1 MQKKYQLGLG
11 LILGLIILD
20 QLTKYIIVWTIP
32 YNFDNPSQ
40 IASYQII
47 RNFLY
52 ITHHHN
58 DGAAW
63 GILSGQ
69 RLILFTITALAL
81 TMFGFLFKDIA
92 FNNKKMYTYAIIFLI
107 AGTIGNFID
116 RLFLGYVIDFIDV
129 YLGSY
134 DFPIFNV
141 ADSLLTIGMIMF
153 AYDILFLERKRE
165 LNA

>member
-1 MQKKYQLGLG
+1 MQKKYQLGFM
-11 LILGLIILD
+11 LILALIIFD
-20 QLTKYIIVWTIP
+20 QLTKYLIVWLIP
-32 YNFDNPSQ
+32 YNFENVNAIP
-40 IASYQII
+40 SYQII
-47 RNFLY
+47 PNFLY

-69 RLILFTITALAL
+69 RIILFLITAFAL
-81 TMFGFLFKDIA
+81 TMFAFLFKDIA
-92 FNNKKMYTYAIIFLI
+92 FKTKKMYTYAIIFLI

-134 DFPIFNV
+134 DFPIFNI

-153 AYDILFLERKRE
+153 AYDILFLEGKRE
-165 LNA
+165 RV

>member
-1 MQKKYQLGLG
+1 MQKKYQISL
-11 LILGLIILD
+11 LIILALTVLD
-20 QLTKYIIVWTIP
+20 QLTKYLIVWLIP
-32 YNFDNPSQ
+32 YNFDNPNL
-40 IASYQII
+40 IPSYQII
-47 RNFLY
+47 PNFLY

-69 RLILFTITALAL
+69 MIFLFIITGFALL
-81 TMFGFLFKDIA
+81 MFAFLFKDIDYKA
-92 FNNKKMYTYAIIFLI
+92 KKMYTYAIIFLI

-129 YLGSY
+129 YLGNY

-165 LNA
+165 TL

>member
-1 MQKKYQLGLG
+1 MQKKYQLGL
-11 LILGLIILD
+11 LIILALIALD
-20 QLTKYIIVWTIP
+20 QFTKYLIVWLIP
-32 YNFDNPSQ
+32 YNFENVSLIPSYSV
-40 IASYQII
+40 IP
-47 RNFLY
+47 NFLY

-69 RLILFTITALAL
+69 MVFLFIITAFAL
-81 TMFGFLFKDIA
+81 LMFAFLFKDIEYKT
-92 FNNKKMYTYAIIFLI
+92 KKMYTFAIIFLI

-134 DFPIFNV
+134 DFPIFNI

-153 AYDILFLERKRE
+153 AYDILFLEGKRE
-165 LNA
+165 AK